1 LVVKSN
7 FLPSKK
13 ALHNHDLIRKYEFK
27 ITLKGRKMTKQ
38 IKNPETIAL
47 HGGEYRSDPA
57 TTAVAVP
64 IYRTT
69 SYQFKDTDT
78 AANLF
83 ALKEFGNIY
92 TRIMNPTND
101 VLEKR
106 VAALE
111 GGLACVTVGSG
122 QAASTFAI
130 TNVCQAGDNFIS
142 STDLYGGTVNLFTH
156 TLKKL
161 GIEVRYAD
169 PSDPK
174 NFEKAIDDRTR
185 CIYAETL
192 PNPYLRVF
200 PIKEVSDIGRKY
212 NIPLIMDNT
221 AAPIICRPIEHGAAV
236 VIHSLT
242 KFIGGHGTVIGG
254 CLVDGGNF
262 DWTSDPKRQP
272 LFNEPDPSYGGA
284 VWGKV
289 VPELTGANVAYA
301 VRARVVL
308 LRDLGSALAPDN
320 AFGIIQGLETVPVR
334 MKQHCSNAEKVVK
347 FLSNHPN
354 VDRVIYPTLYE
365 GEVGERAKKYFKG
378 GNGALVGMEVKGG
391 KESGMKLINSLKMFY
406 HVANIGDARS
416 LAIHPA
422 TTTHSQLTEEELLAA
437 GVTPGYVRLSIG
449 IEHPDDII
457 ADLDQALKASG
468 STKLKAVS

>member
-1 LVVKSN
+1 MAK
-7 FLPSKK
+7 
-13 ALHNHDLIRKYEFK
+13 E
-27 ITLKGRKMTKQ
+27 

-130 TNVCQAGDNFIS
+130 TNVCQSGDNFIS

-174 NFEKAIDDRTR
+174 NFEKLIDDKTR

-200 PIKEVSDIGRKY
+200 PIKEVSDIGRKH

-221 AAPIICRPIEHGAAV
+221 AAPIICKPIEHGAAV

-262 DWTSDPKRQP
+262 DWTGDPKRQP

-301 VRARVVL
+301 VRASVVL
-308 LRDLGSALAPDN
+308 LTDLGSALAPDN
-320 AFGIIQGLETVPVR
+320 AFGIIQGLETVAVR
-334 MKQHCSNAEKVVK
+334 MKQHCSNAEKVVN
-347 FLSNHPN
+347 FLSKHKN

-365 GEVGERAKKYFKG
+365 GEIGTRAKKYFKG

-391 KESGMKLINSLKMFY
+391 KESGMKFINSLKMFY

-422 TTTHSQLTEEELLAA
+422 TTTHSQLTEEELIAA

-457 ADLDQALKASG
+457 ADLDQALNLSG
-468 STKLKAVS
+468 KPKLKAVG